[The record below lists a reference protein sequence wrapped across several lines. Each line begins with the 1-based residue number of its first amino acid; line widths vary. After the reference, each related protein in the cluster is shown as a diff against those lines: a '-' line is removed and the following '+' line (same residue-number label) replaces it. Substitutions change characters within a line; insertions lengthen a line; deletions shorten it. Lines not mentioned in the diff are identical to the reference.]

1 MQIEIKKNLY
11 SVKNK
16 STGNTDLQPSKS
28 ALSSADLLSDN
39 EWLVLKSHWK
49 FLDNKLISNKKT
61 YLKKNELHSSK
72 LEDKYKIKVPK
83 NKEVLFIKDFNKN
96 YY

>member
-1 MQIEIKKNLY
+1 MENSKGVNKNDPLQREIIDLY

-16 STGNTDLQPSKS
+16 STGNT
-28 ALSSADLLSDN
+28 DLLSDN

-83 NKEVLFIKDFNKN
+83 NKEVLFIKDFNKIII
-96 YY
+96 